1 MLTELRETRGEVQG
15 EFCST
20 VTATQDTSDRGA
32 YKPLETVLPR

>member
-20 VTATQDTSDRGA
+20 VTATQDTSDSA